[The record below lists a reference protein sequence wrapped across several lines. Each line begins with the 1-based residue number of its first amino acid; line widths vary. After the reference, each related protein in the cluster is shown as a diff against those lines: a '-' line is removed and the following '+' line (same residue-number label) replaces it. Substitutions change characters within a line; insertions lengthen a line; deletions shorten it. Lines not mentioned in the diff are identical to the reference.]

1 MENQRS
7 NANSIMTNAR
17 TQVPPP
23 PDLVKPHRTF
33 VREGKLLKVCRRTD
47 KARHFFLFNDILV
60 YGPSL
65 TGNLINYSNSI
76 ALRRVM
82 DLKRQKGGCAFAV
95 FGIPKSFVLI
105 ASSRAEKKAWMDDL
119 YELCDKIEAGAARRR
134 RTIKEEDGDNKNEEK
149 GEDDDFVT
157 IQDEFEINGAP
168 LWVPDNFSN
177 VCMCCGVV
185 KFSKYSLRNRRHHCR
200 MCGVLVC
207 GNCSKSKLMLPHVNK
222 TKPVRVCDKCTSRV
236 NKKDEEEEEKEE
248 NEMEDDFVMVE
259 SMNSQDN
266 SDEDMKH
273 VVLSSDD
280 EAEMDYNHHQHRPS
294 QVSDVQRNL
303 DRNISKEDIIMP
315 TDGLEPETNT
325 LNALETAKR
334 KRSMRLSQHI
344 PDSATLLTAPTIAA
358 SMSSSPDPLV
368 TYRPADA
375 AVPSVPVVNAIS
387 DHRRDSL
394 RHNRPTSKHQVL
406 SGGLKYVP
414 SSPTDKH
421 RTVSDIPDVL
431 LEDNEEYHDA
441 VVRPGKAHNTMSSSS
456 SSKFIPSSPSTNHRM
471 VSHVR
476 SSRTILKHH
485 HTHPPKNNRYPRY

>member
-1 MENQRS
+1 
-7 NANSIMTNAR
+7 
-17 TQVPPP
+17 
-23 PDLVKPHRTF
+23 
-33 VREGKLLKVCRRTD
+33 
-47 KARHFFLFNDILV
+47 
-60 YGPSL
+60 
-65 TGNLINYSNSI
+65 
-76 ALRRVM
+76 
-82 DLKRQKGGCAFAV
+82 
-95 FGIPKSFVLI
+95 
-105 ASSRAEKKAWMDDL
+105 
-119 YELCDKIEAGAARRR
+119 
-134 RTIKEEDGDNKNEEK
+134 
-149 GEDDDFVT
+149 
-157 IQDEFEINGAP
+157 
-168 LWVPDNFSN
+168 
-177 VCMCCGVV
+177 
-185 KFSKYSLRNRRHHCR
+185 
-200 MCGVLVC
+200 
-207 GNCSKSKLMLPHVNK
+207 
-222 TKPVRVCDKCTSRV
+222 
-236 NKKDEEEEEKEE
+236 
-248 NEMEDDFVMVE
+248 
-259 SMNSQDN
+259 
-266 SDEDMKH
+266 
-273 VVLSSDD
+273 
-280 EAEMDYNHHQHRPS
+280 
-294 QVSDVQRNL
+294 
-303 DRNISKEDIIMP
+303 MP